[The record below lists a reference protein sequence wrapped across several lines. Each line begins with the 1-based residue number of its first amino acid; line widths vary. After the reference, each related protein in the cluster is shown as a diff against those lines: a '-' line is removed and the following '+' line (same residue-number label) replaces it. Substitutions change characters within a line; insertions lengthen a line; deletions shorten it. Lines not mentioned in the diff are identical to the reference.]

1 MNGIVRLL
9 AVSALLGGASLAP
22 ARAWQAADPDA
33 ALIDLA
39 PQRYA
44 VPDVPRDVPSDVPS
58 DAAEAGDAADVP
70 DASGAVAVPGLRYD
84 LLFLDEPGH
93 GTVLADCDVPGGSGP
108 LASGEVEG
116 CFRLR
121 WFGSAADPAAGAGPS
136 GGFGPL
142 ASGGLDAWT
151 LGARN
156 WRYRSSA
163 GYGVT
168 LGSTAAGAPDWGR
181 PVRLAGVG
189 VARSVS
195 QGRLPAGSWDYA
207 VALGAVDT
215 GRTPAEGDLAYGPVA
230 LDATTRY
237 APDRDLILASRLQSA
252 QGLTALG
259 LGGDYSMGG
268 AGAWRFGVSGSRQPL
283 AEGWRRQLGY
293 TLGLLPGWDLSWVNA
308 RQGGGYADLAAYG
321 GDPGCDCVSNQWQLD
336 LAAGR
341 WGSFSGSFE
350 RRLDAAG
357 GGLDERVGLA
367 HGFRYG
373 PYLRVRLE
381 TNRNLTSGD
390 YGLGA
395 RFSLPLDW

>member
-1 MNGIVRLL
+1 MNRIVRPL
-9 AVSALLGGASLAP
+9 AASALLCGAGLAP
-22 ARAWQAADPDA
+22 ALAWQAADPDP

-44 VPDVPRDVPSDVPS
+44 VPDVPRDVPSDVAP
-58 DAAEAGDAADVP
+58 DAAGTVSDGTA
-70 DASGAVAVPGLRYD
+70 PGLRYD
-84 LLFLDEPGH
+84 LLSLNGPVDGY
-93 GTVLADCDVPGGSGP
+93 GYRPGGTG
-108 LASGEVEG
+108 
-116 CFRLR
+116 LR
-121 WFGSAADPAAGAGPS
+121 WFGDAADPAAPPDRLGPV
-136 GGFGPL
+136 
-142 ASGGLDAWT
+142 ASGGLDAWS

-168 LGSTAAGAPDWGR
+168 LGNTAAGAPGWGR

-189 VARSVS
+189 LSRSVS
-195 QGRLPAGSWDYA
+195 QGRLPSGSWDYA
-207 VALGAVDT
+207 VAAGTLDGPA
-215 GRTPAEGDLAYGPVA
+215 GRAAAEGDLAYGPVA
-230 LDATTRY
+230 VDATTRY
-237 APDRDLILASRLQSA
+237 ALDRDLILGSRLQGA
-252 QGLTALG
+252 PGLTALG

-293 TLGLLPGWDLSWVNA
+293 TLGLVPGWDLSWVNA
-308 RQGGGYADLAAYG
+308 RQGPGYADLAAYG

-350 RRLDAAG
+350 RRLDAG
-357 GGLDERVGLA
+357 GGLDERVGLV

-373 PYLRVRLE
+373 PHLRVRLE

-395 RFSLPLDW
+395 RLSLPLDW